1 MLVHILQ
8 LKYKCTEDV
17 LRNSIILAICSPYGL
32 QRNIFQRPYEF
43 QPLQP
48 KHGRK
53 TGSDFDVNLHN
64 CVHLS
69 T

>member
-32 QRNIFQRPYEF
+32 QRNIYFSVRMNSNPSNQNMAEK
-43 QPLQP
+43 QEVILM
-48 KHGRK
+48 
-53 TGSDFDVNLHN
+53 
-64 CVHLS
+64 
-69 T
+69 